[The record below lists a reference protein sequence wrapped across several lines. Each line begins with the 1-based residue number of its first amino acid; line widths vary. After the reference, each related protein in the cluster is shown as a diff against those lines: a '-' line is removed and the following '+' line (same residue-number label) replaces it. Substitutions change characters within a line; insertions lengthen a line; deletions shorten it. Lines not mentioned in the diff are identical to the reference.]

1 MIAVIEVCK
10 RGFFLFCF
18 IFPIRILSCITHSS
32 IKNGGVHREVL
43 VLCRKKNGPAIDMAG
58 KKI

>member
-10 RGFFLFCF
+10 HGVFCF
-18 IFPIRILSCITHSS
+18 IFPIRILSFITHSS

-43 VLCRKKNGPAIDMAG
+43 VLCRKKKWACN
-58 KKI
+58 